1 METNWAMVKRPGQLF
16 TRASF
21 LPEPKSA
28 KSTRILQGPR
38 RIVAIGIWFS
48 DFKILLLTMKEA
60 ELKKKFYIEDPSFF
74 AYLTTQHLFFET
86 STFIFSGIFLSL
98 PNMI

>member
-60 ELKKKFYIEDPSFF
+60 EFKKKSFISK
-74 AYLTTQHLFFET
+74 TPLF
-86 STFIFSGIFLSL
+86 SPI
-98 PNMI
+98 